1 VYNYS
6 NISLEK
12 LEEDLK
18 NTIEECKDLVSNIK
32 SSEISIYQILM
43 SWRVQFMMFL
53 DALRL
58 WEMYIQ
64 MKK

>member
-1 VYNYS
+1 MYNYS
-6 NISLEK
+6 DISLGK

-18 NTIEECKDLVSNIK
+18 NTIEECKDFVSNIK
-32 SSEISIYQILM
+32 SSENIDLSNFNEVESAIMI
-43 SWRVQFMMFL
+43 FL